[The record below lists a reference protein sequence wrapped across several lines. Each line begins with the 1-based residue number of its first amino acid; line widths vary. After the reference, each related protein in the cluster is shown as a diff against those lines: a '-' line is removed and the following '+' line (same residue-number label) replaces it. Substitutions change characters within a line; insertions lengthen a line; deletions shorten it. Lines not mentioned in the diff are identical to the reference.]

1 MHSSNTVA
9 ARLLCEW
16 STLIKMEPK
25 FKLSIVHI
33 LHVFLQYDQL
43 ADVALEK
50 GSEEAA
56 QFFWQYQVS

>member
-1 MHSSNTVA
+1 MHPSDTVA

-16 STLIKMEPK
+16 STLINMEPK
-25 FKLSIVHI
+25 FKLSIVHNF
-33 LHVFLQYDQL
+33 HVFLQYDQL
-43 ADVALEK
+43 ANIAIEK